1 MQKLTVAYLTMR
13 KEPRI
18 EWFLDSLHRECGGNY
33 EGIKVVVV
41 YSSDFPPIIHFGVKF
56 MEKVAEQSNG
66 TVLFTRVKPSVWQG
80 PHRLTKDE
88 WFDASNARST
98 ALCYAPDGWIAY
110 VDDLSV
116 LMPGWLN
123 AVKMAMIG
131 NYIALGA
138 YKKVKKLCVENG
150 EVKSFEEFPGGIDS
164 RWSYGSDHEAVFA
177 TGGMMY
183 GCSVAMP
190 VEALL
195 TINGWPEDL
204 CGGLGSEDYCC
215 GLALENAGYRFKY
228 DRRMLT
234 LESEEDHHTGPVFRK
249 EDWHFE
255 NGIAVPGGNGGSD
268 KSHAALNIAKQSKY
282 FPNSFG
288 EGGIR
293 ALRDRILAGESFPV
307 PSSPDRDWFTGKLLS
322 EL

>member
-1 MQKLTVAYLTMR
+1 MTPQLTIAYLTMR
-13 KEPRI
+13 QEPRI
-18 EWFLDSLHRECGGNY
+18 EWFIESLSNQLSSEDKDR
-33 EGIKVVVV
+33 ISVFVV
-41 YSSDFPPIIHFGVKF
+41 SFFPLSFLGMRYIDRPMVRCV
-56 MEKVAEQSNG
+56 E
-66 TVLFTRVKPSVWQG
+66 VKPCVWQG
-80 PHRLTKDE
+80 PHRLTKVD
-88 WFDASNARST
+88 WFDASNARNT
-98 ALCYAPDGWIAY
+98 ALCHAPDGWIAY

-123 AVKMAMIG
+123 AVREAMAG
-131 NYIALGA
+131 NYIVLGA
-138 YKKVKKLCVENG
+138 YKKVKKLVVENG

-164 RWSYGSDHEAVFA
+164 RWTYGTPSAPVPA
-177 TGGMMY
+177 NGGMMY

-204 CGGLGSEDYCC
+204 CAGLGSEDYCC
-215 GLALENAGYRFKY
+215 GIALENAGYTFKY
-228 DRRMLT
+228 DRRALT

-255 NGIAVPGGNGGSD
+255 NGVPVIGGNGGSD

-293 ALRDRILAGESFPV
+293 ELRRRVLGGEPFPI
-307 PSSPDRDWFTGKLLS
+307 PKTPDRDWYTKIPLS